1 MKGTI
6 MASELEIERDQLL
19 MIMSTEGMNDSELK
33 SFIIDKMLEAFVNN
47 LTLDQ
52 INEYKAE
59 YVK

>member
-1 MKGTI
+1 